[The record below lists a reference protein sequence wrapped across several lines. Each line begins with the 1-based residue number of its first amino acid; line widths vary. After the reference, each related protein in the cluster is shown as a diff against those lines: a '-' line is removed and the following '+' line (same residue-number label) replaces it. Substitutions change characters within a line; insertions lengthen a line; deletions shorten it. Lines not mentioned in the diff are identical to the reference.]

1 MRPCGTRHP
10 NPNHLHLHLHRCPSP
25 GLRSTEP
32 LARPCLA
39 AAQCGHHLASG
50 ETQCRAPEKR
60 GEAGRH
66 RGLLLLSES
75 SAEPA
80 RWSSPPRSPFQTSR
94 QALLG
99 AISSEAISS
108 GHSSFSQI
116 CYPLLYQEGSLH
128 LPHPASCPLL
138 LHPQERCSGVGAPSS
153 PTLLLVTVIRGLS
166 VTHLTIVVI
175 VVSLLLLLPLSS
187 SWPSLSSSIC
197 QLSLNSFIQF
207 SL

>member
-1 MRPCGTRHP
+1 MRPCWIRHP
-10 NPNHLHLHLHRCPSP
+10 NPNHLHLHRCPIP

-66 RGLLLLSES
+66 HGLLLLSES

-138 LHPQERCSGVGAPSS
+138 LHPQKRCSGVGAP
-153 PTLLLVTVIRGLS
+153 VITCSAPR
-166 VTHLTIVVI
+166 HCH
-175 VVSLLLLLPLSS
+175 P
-187 SWPSLSSSIC
+187 
-197 QLSLNSFIQF
+197 
-207 SL
+207 